1 MELKSDIY
9 TKFHISYGCIANPRV
24 FFRRF
29 GQQKKHDKVLDFRFL
44 QSFYDAATAITL
56 SMLAIISCLF

>member
-9 TKFHISYGCIANPRV
+9 TKFLISYGCIANPRV
-24 FFRRF
+24 FS
-29 GQQKKHDKVLDFRFL
+29 GVLGNSKKHDKVLDFRFL

-56 SMLAIISCLF
+56 SMLAIISCLS